1 MTDDRALGHWL
12 LACCLILF
20 LLVVVGGAT
29 RLTGSGLSIVD
40 WRPVTGMMPPLS
52 EEVWLEELD
61 KYRTSPQYQQVNR
74 GMSLGDF
81 KRIYWWEWGHRQ
93 LARFL
98 GLAFALP
105 LAWFWITGRIRPA
118 LRWPLLGI
126 LALGALQGWLGW
138 YMVSSGLV
146 DQPRVSQYRLA
157 AHLSLALAI
166 FASMFWLALRLRW
179 PVPGR
184 RTGRAFKLVL
194 GLLVFTIISGAFV
207 AGLKA
212 GYIYNTFPLMGD
224 SWVPEG
230 LLALDPVWRN
240 FTENPVTAQF
250 VHRLL
255 GISTLLLALGV
266 WVWSLRQP
274 LPGASRRA
282 LHALALVAVVQATLG
297 ISTLLLQ
304 VPVLLGTLHQGG
316 AVLLLATVLTV
327 GHWSGGRDWSG

>member
-1 MTDDRALGHWL
+1 MTDDRAIGNWL

-20 LLVVVGGAT
+20 MLVVVGGAT

-40 WRPVTGMMPPLS
+40 WRPVTGMVPPMS
-52 EEVWLEELD
+52 DAAWQAELE

-74 GMSLGDF
+74 GMSLADF

-105 LAWFWITGRIRPA
+105 LAWFWFTGRVRPG
-118 LRWPLLGI
+118 LRWPLVGI

-146 DQPRVSQYRLA
+146 DEPRVSQYRLA
-157 AHLSLALAI
+157 AHLSLALII
-166 FASMFWLALRLRW
+166 FAAMFWLALRLRW
-179 PVPGR
+179 PIAAGG
-184 RTGRAFKLVL
+184 TGRAFRAVL
-194 GLLVFTIISGAFV
+194 AALVFTIVSGAFV

-212 GYIYNTFPLMGD
+212 GYIYNTFPLMGERL
-224 SWVPEG
+224 VPDG

-240 FTENPVTAQF
+240 FTENAVTAQF
-250 VHRLL
+250 MHRIL
-255 GISTLLLALGV
+255 GISTLLLALGL
-266 WVWSLRQP
+266 WVWSLRRP
-274 LPGASRRA
+274 FPRA
-282 LHALALVAVVQATLG
+282 QRLAFHALAAVATLQATLG

-304 VPVLLGTLHQGG
+304 VPVVLGTMHQGG
-316 AVLLLATVLTV
+316 AVVLLATVLV
-327 GHWSGGRDWSG
+327 LGHVTRERWSG

>member
-1 MTDDRALGHWL
+1 MTSDRTIGSWL

-20 LLVVVGGAT
+20 MLVVVGGAT

-40 WRPVTGMMPPLS
+40 WRPVTGMVPPLS
-52 EEVWLEELD
+52 DTAWQVELE

-74 GMSLGDF
+74 GMSLADF

-105 LAWFWITGRIRPA
+105 LAWFWFTGGIRPG
-118 LRWPLLGI
+118 LRWPLVGI

-146 DQPRVSQYRLA
+146 DEPRVSQYRLA
-157 AHLSLALAI
+157 AHLSLALII
-166 FASMFWLALRLRW
+166 FAAMFWLALRLRW
-179 PVPGR
+179 PHSAPRGG
-184 RTGRAFKLVL
+184 TAFEFVL
-194 GLLVFTIISGAFV
+194 GFLAITIVSGAFV

-224 SWVPEG
+224 SLIPQG
-230 LLALDPVWRN
+230 LLALDPAWRN
-240 FTENPVTAQF
+240 FTENAVTAQF
-250 VHRLL
+250 VHRIL
-255 GISTLLLALGV
+255 GISTLLLALGL
-266 WVWSLRQP
+266 WVWSLRQS
-274 LPGASRRA
+274 LTRGQQLAF
-282 LHALALVAVVQATLG
+282 HALATVAVLQATLG

-304 VPVLLGTLHQGG
+304 VPVALGTMHQGG
-316 AVLLLATVLTV
+316 AVVLLATVLV
-327 GHWSGGRDWSG
+327 LGHVTRTKWSG